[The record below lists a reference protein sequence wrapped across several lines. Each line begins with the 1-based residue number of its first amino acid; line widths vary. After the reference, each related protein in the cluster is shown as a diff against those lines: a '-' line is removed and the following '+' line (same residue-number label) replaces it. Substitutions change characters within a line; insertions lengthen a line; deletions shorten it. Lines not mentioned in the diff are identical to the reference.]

1 VEDDTGPA
9 YPGRPLDQRHLS
21 ERARPLVRVEL
32 GDNRIESAARGRVEA
47 DREVRTA
54 THVVHGVDATRRQ
67 CGGSGLQERR
77 MLPPG
82 LDEIVL
88 VEPQGDGDRVPETVE
103 IRFAEDLQGPTRLG
117 AATMVQATAPL
128 RITS

>member
-1 VEDDTGPA
+1 
-9 YPGRPLDQRHLS
+9 
-21 ERARPLVRVEL
+21 
-32 GDNRIESAARGRVEA
+32 
-47 DREVRTA
+47 
-54 THVVHGVDATRRQ
+54 
-67 CGGSGLQERR
+67 